1 MAEKILVEVFKKKSV
16 DELSQALADPDSRL
30 ETGSGSAAVAAV
42 AAALVCRAAAITAK
56 TVKDND
62 RLEYICRNAEILRTY
77 MVHLIDEDVKSRAPL
92 NRAIKENDPQ
102 AIEAARQPATA
113 IPAEIVNMMGKLL
126 ELSKELCPLCPG
138 EAAHYLR
145 ESTELA
151 LAAAGSARDFILNMA
166 SYCSDEIYRFVTR
179 RENEMLMEQLK
190 ADEKAIKAQ
199 LKKVKE

>member
-1 MAEKILVEVFKKKSV
+1 MAEKILVEVFKKRTAE
-16 DELSQALADPDSRL
+16 ELSQALADPDSRL
-30 ETGSGSAAVAAV
+30 ETGSGSAITASI
-42 AAALVCRAAAITAK
+42 AAALLCRAAAITAR
-56 TVKDND
+56 TMEENEELD
-62 RLEYICRNAEILRTY
+62 YIRRNGEILRSY
-77 MVHLIDEDVKSRAPL
+77 MVHLIDEDVKSRGPL
-92 NRAIKENDPQ
+92 KRAMKEGEPR
-102 AIEAARQPATA
+102 AIEAARQPASA

-179 RENEMLMEQLK
+179 RENELLMEQLES
-190 ADEKAIKAQ
+190 AAGAIRAQ
-199 LKKVKE
+199 LEEKN

>member
-77 MVHLIDEDVKSRAPL
+77 MVYLIDEDVKSRAPL
-92 NRAIKENDPQ
+92 NRAIKENNPQ
-102 AIEAARQPATA
+102 AIEAARQPASA

-126 ELSKELCPLCPG
+126 ELGKELCAICPE
-138 EAAHYLR
+138 EAAHYLA
-145 ESTELA
+145 ESAELSV
-151 LAAAGSARDFILNMA
+151 AAAGSARHFILDMT
-166 SYCSDEIYRFVTR
+166 SYCSDETYRYVTR
-179 RENEMLMEQLK
+179 RENEVLMEQMESTARDIFELTG
-190 ADEKAIKAQ
+190 
-199 LKKVKE
+199 KKI